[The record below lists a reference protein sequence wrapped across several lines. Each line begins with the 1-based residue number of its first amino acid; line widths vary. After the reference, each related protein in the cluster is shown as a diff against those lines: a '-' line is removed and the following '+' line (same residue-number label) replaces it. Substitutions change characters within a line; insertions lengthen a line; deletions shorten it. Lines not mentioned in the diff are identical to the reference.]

1 MKNNYY
7 ETWDIVEILPWES
20 TDFEC
25 LENWT
30 TTVVKIPC
38 VKWDKY
44 ID

>member
-1 MKNNYY
+1 MKDMVL
-7 ETWDIVEILPWES
+7 EVGDIVLIHPNES

-25 LENWT
+25 LEDGS

-38 VKWDKY
+38 SKNDKY